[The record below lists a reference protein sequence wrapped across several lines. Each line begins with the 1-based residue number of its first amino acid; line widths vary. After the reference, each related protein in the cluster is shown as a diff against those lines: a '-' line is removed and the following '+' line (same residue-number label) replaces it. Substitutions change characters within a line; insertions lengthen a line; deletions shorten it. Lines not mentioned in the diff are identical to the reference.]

1 MEMKLKAMSLAV
13 STAAAAFAFAAPAS
27 AQISGDVIK
36 IGFITDISGVYSDID
51 GQGGAEAIKF
61 AIADMGGS
69 INGKKIELVV
79 ADHQNKADVAAS
91 KSREWFD
98 QQGVDV
104 LIGGTNS
111 GTALAMAKVA
121 NEKKKVF
128 IENGAGSARL
138 TNEECSPYTVHY
150 AYDTVALAKG
160 TGSAVVKQGGKSWF
174 FLTADYAFGHS
185 LESDTSNVVKASGGT
200 VVGSVK
206 HALGASDFSSFLLQA
221 QTSKAQII
229 GLANA
234 GGDFI
239 NSVKAANEFGIT
251 KTAKLAGLLVFINDV
266 HSLTPKLTQ
275 GMYLTD
281 SWYWDTNDETRKFAK
296 RYFEK
301 QKKMPSSLQAA
312 DYSAALQYL
321 QAVKAAGTDDSDKV
335 MAQLRKTKFNDVFQK
350 NGYLRADGRVVHD
363 MYLYQVKTPA
373 ESKYPWDYYKLV
385 QTIPAEQAWT
395 TKAESKCSAWK

>member
-1 MEMKLKAMSLAV
+1 MKLKAMSLAV